1 MPFRLTPPTQITLLV
16 SVLLAVAALIIRYSG
31 IEVPA
36 ILNHSFGILFLGY
49 IVLLIG
55 NLVEGA

>member
-1 MPFRLTPPTQITLLV
+1 MPVRLTPPTQITLLI
-16 SVLLAVAALIIRYSG
+16 SILLAVAALIIRYSG

-36 ILNHSFGILFLGY
+36 ILNHSFGILLLGY

-55 NLVEGA
+55 NLIEGA